1 MAAAYPMQGPYPAGR
16 YYSITTADNG
26 KVLGFPLPT
35 TIAGTTN
42 SFTGASAQLQLRD
55 GSGRL
60 YVRALVWNP
69 TTNQWEYAVVAG
81 EFPVG
86 RMFCM
91 VAVTFPNSVGPIL
104 SSEVYFDVISAD

>member
-16 YYSITTADNG
+16 YYTITTADNG
-26 KVLGFPLPT
+26 KVLAFPLPS

-42 SFTGASAQLQLRD
+42 NFTGATAQLLLRD
-55 GSGRL
+55 SSGLL
-60 YVRALVWNP
+60 YTRTLVWNS
-69 TTNQWEYAVVAG
+69 TTTRWEYAVIAG

-91 VAVTFPNSVGPIL
+91 AAVTFPGPIGPTL

>member
-26 KVLGFPLPT
+26 KVLGFPLTT

-42 SFTGASAQLQLRD
+42 SFSGATAQLRLRDSTGA
-55 GSGRL
+55 L
-60 YVRALVWNP
+60 YTRTLVWNS
-69 TTNQWEYAVVAG
+69 TTTQWEYAVVAG

-86 RMFCM
+86 RIFCM
-91 VAVTFPNSVGPIL
+91 VAVTFPGPVGPIL